1 MTIKPLSQVEIETQ
15 LQPKSPLETQVPLR
29 RSTRERVPLP

>member
-1 MTIKPLSQVEIETQ
+1 MTIEPLSQVETQ
-15 LQPKSPLETQVPLR
+15 QPKSPLETQVPLR